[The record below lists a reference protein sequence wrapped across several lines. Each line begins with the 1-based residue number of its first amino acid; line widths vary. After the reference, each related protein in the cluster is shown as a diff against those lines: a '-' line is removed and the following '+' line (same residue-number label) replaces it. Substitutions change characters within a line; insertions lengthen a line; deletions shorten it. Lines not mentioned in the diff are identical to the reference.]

1 MPQTSSTRL
10 PDLDEVSLTSPELS
24 IDPFPYFEQLVE
36 DAPVLWNK
44 SMKAWLV
51 SRYDDVSAA
60 LRDQNFGSDRVGP
73 YLASRVPA
81 EDRQRFERMFDILA
95 SWMVFM
101 APPNHT
107 RLRGLVHK
115 SFTPRRIRLLQ
126 SKAEVIAQG
135 LADEVKRR
143 LDAGETVDLL
153 ADYCVPLPG
162 QMIAEMFGVP
172 VEDGV
177 RLKGWAEELGLFIN
191 GALADPQRN
200 ERVAAAMAE
209 FEDYLMDLVR
219 QYRRE
224 PADNILS
231 GLVEASDDADGT
243 LSELELIGTCMLIL
257 DAGYK
262 TVQNAMANALLTLSS
277 SPADW
282 TRLGSDPSVAGP
294 AVEECLRYLGPGNVI
309 VRRAVTDIELGGQV
323 IEKGSRVYLL
333 TGAANRDPR
342 RFDAPQA
349 FVIDRKPNAH
359 LMFGQGIHFCLGT
372 ALARMELSAGLTA
385 LTRTIEPP
393 LLAMAADD
401 LNWHRVLILHG
412 VEALPV
418 RKGRAE

>member
-1 MPQTSSTRL
+1 MTQTSGPRL
-10 PDLDEVSLTSPELS
+10 LDEVSLTSPELA
-24 IDPFPYFEQLVE
+24 IDPFPYFESLVE
-36 DAPVLWNK
+36 DAPVLWNTT
-44 SMKAWLV
+44 MKAWLV
-51 SRYDDVSAA
+51 SRYDDVSTA
-60 LRDQNFGSDRVGP
+60 LRDQDFGSDRVGP

-81 EDRQRFERMFDILA
+81 QDRRRFERMFDILA

-101 APPNHT
+101 APPDHT

-126 SKAEVIAQG
+126 GKADEIARG
-135 LADEVKRR
+135 LATTVKRR
-143 LDAGETVDLL
+143 LDDGETVDLM
-153 ADYCVPLPG
+153 ADYCVPFPG

-209 FEDYLMDLVR
+209 FEDYLMELVL
-219 QYRRE
+219 QYRRQ

-262 TVQNAMANALLTLSS
+262 TVQNAMANALLTLMS
-277 SPADW
+277 SPQDW
-282 TRLGSDPSVAGP
+282 RRLGSDPTVAGA
-294 AVEECLRYLGPGNVI
+294 AVEECLRFLGPGNVI
-309 VRRAVTDIELGGQV
+309 VRRAATDIELGGQQ

-342 RFDAPQA
+342 RFDDPQS
-349 FVIDRKPNAH
+349 FVIDRKPNPH

-372 ALARMELSAGLTA
+372 ALARMELTSGLTT
-385 LTRTIEPP
+385 LTRTIDPP
-393 LLAMAADD
+393 VLAVGERD
-401 LNWHRVLILHG
+401 LAWHRVLILHG

-418 RKGRAE
+418 NRRPAP